1 MNAPLAKDQ
10 IALLMADS
18 LTTRH
23 SVVQDVRP
31 SFGSK
36 IASALSKL
44 TAALRDFPRRRAVL
58 NELATLS
65 DRELADIG
73 LHRSELSRV
82 FDPHFVQARNS
93 VN

>member
-10 IALLMADS
+10 IALLMSDS
-18 LTTRH
+18 VSHRGP
-23 SVVQDVRP
+23 SVQQARP

-36 IASALSKL
+36 VASALSGF
-44 TAALRDFPRRRAVL
+44 AAWLRDMPRRRAVL
-58 NELATLS
+58 NELATLT

-82 FDPHFVQARNS
+82 FDPRFAQARS